1 MKKIFLTGAT
11 GFIGS
16 HLLEKLVVN
25 GYKVKI
31 LAEYNIDNSL
41 GWIDSFKKEIREN
54 VEVVYGNIRDPFI
67 ISNNTISLL
76 CSLYYYCRCWW

>member
-41 GWIDSFKKEIREN
+41 GWIDYLKKR
-54 VEVVYGNIRDPFI
+54 
-67 ISNNTISLL
+67 
-76 CSLYYYCRCWW
+76 